1 MGQKHASSWIVVV
14 VVVAT
19 SSLAWGAQIPT
30 AEIQSNVAESGG
42 ASAPEAV
49 SPPRGGA
56 YLKDIG
62 VAWEVMAP
70 MPAGRVFNAV
80 VASGPYIFVI
90 GGTSDAGGLTP
101 TNTVYRY
108 DTAANTWAT
117 MTAMPAALNSI
128 DGIEIGGVIYIPGG
142 AADANTYAYNVAGD
156 SWSTIPA
163 NGGYTGREQ
172 YQVVAIGTDLYV
184 LGGITAG
191 AATTQVWVLDT
202 TTNTWSA
209 GVPMQEPRT
218 SFGAAA
224 IDGSIYVA
232 GGVNYPGFTPTM
244 TAETF
249 NGSSWSYIA
258 PVPNGGGAY
267 TRWSYNAD
275 GVGQDGLWLGAG
287 RRDASWTV
295 LNHAAYYDPDTN
307 TWTDSPTVPAL
318 NQGRV
323 YMEGA
328 VGNDGYF
335 YVIGGRDSA
344 GSTVYANNERL
355 ATNGPIPVELQS
367 LVVE

>member
-1 MGQKHASSWIVVV
+1 MKRVDVSIL
-14 VVVAT
+14 VVACVI
-19 SSLAWGAQIPT
+19 GASVPVLSAQLPT
-30 AEIQSNVAESGG
+30 AEVQSNRDAAVAAVVEVAPAT
-42 ASAPEAV
+42 ASDTEH
-49 SPPRGGA
+49 
-56 YLKDIG
+56 LKDIG
-62 VAWEVMAP
+62 LAWEVMAP
-70 MPAGRVFNAV
+70 LPAGRVFNAV

-90 GGTSDAGGLTP
+90 GGTSDAGGSTA

-108 DTAANTWAT
+108 DTAANTWST
-117 MTAMPAALNSI
+117 MTAMPAALDSI
-128 DGIEIGGVIYIPGG
+128 DGIDIGGVIYIAGDDTT
-142 AADANTYAYNVAGD
+142 ATTYAYNVAGD
-156 SWSTIPA
+156 SWSTIAA
-163 NGGYTGREQ
+163 NNGYTARGQ

-191 AATTQVWVLDT
+191 AATSQVWVLDT
-202 TTNTWSA
+202 TTGTWSA

-218 SFGAAA
+218 SFSAAA
-224 IDGSIYVA
+224 IDGTIYVA

-244 TAETF
+244 TAEAF
-249 NGSSWSYIA
+249 NGASWSYVA
-258 PVPNGGGAY
+258 PLPNGGGAY

-287 RRDASWTV
+287 RRDASWAV
-295 LNHAAYYDPDTN
+295 LNHAAYYDPGTN
-307 TWTDSPTVPAL
+307 TWTDSPTVPTL

-344 GSTVYANNERL
+344 GATIYANNERL

-367 LVVE
+367 FMIE